1 MKNLVV
7 SQGLP
12 SLFFFVITFCDT
24 IILFGKIISNLKLN
38 VLRSQWMIFVTF
50 VTSGHLHENWVQMHF
65 NYCSEISNHVKNV
78 V

>member
-24 IILFGKIISNLKLN
+24 IILFGKIISDLKLD
-38 VLRSQWMIFVTF
+38 VLKSQWMIFL
-50 VTSGHLHENWVQMHF
+50 TSGHLHESWVQMHF